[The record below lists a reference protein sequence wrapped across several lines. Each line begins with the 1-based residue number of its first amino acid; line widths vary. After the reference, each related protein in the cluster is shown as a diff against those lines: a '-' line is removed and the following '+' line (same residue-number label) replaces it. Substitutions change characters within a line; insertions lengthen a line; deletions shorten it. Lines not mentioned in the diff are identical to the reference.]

1 VQVRYD
7 AAGGPCAG
15 SDAVFLHA
23 GHSGWQDTVDV
34 ALKRVVVEG
43 GEALAT
49 TSTPP
54 PPQLPDIWEGALSV
68 PVSRLAAPGHLEIQA
83 AFRAVRPGGGGEAWD
98 AAEGGRNYS
107 LALVSSP
114 AGLAPAPTRRESR
127 ALVASLLTRLD
138 ALAASGALHAPA
150 ASLLRTLAWQGDGPL
165 LRTYE
170 KVRTAPDDIIA
181 AALGGRCGLVAA
193 RPGIHAI
200 HISSE
205 MAPFA
210 KVGGLADVVTAL
222 ARAHQ
227 AAGALG
233 KEKERGDRAKH
244 NIPSTFSRARSPAFF
259 ALYPSGN
266 RPPQVRLPGLFRPG
280 RAAPPGRGPRALA

>member
-1 VQVRYD
+1 MQVRYD

-49 TSTPP
+49 ISTPP

-83 AFRAVRPGGGGEAWD
+83 AFRAVRPGCGGEAWD

-138 ALAASGALHAPA
+138 ALAASGALPAPA

-165 LRTYE
+165 LRT
-170 KVRTAPDDIIA
+170 APDDIIA
-181 AALGGRCGLVAA
+181 AALGGRCGLVPA

-200 HISSE
+200 HVSSE

-244 NIPSTFSRARSPAFF
+244 NPIHLLTRTLSCLFCS
-259 ALYPSGN
+259 
-266 RPPQVRLPGLFRPG
+266 LP
-280 RAAPPGRGPRALA
+280 